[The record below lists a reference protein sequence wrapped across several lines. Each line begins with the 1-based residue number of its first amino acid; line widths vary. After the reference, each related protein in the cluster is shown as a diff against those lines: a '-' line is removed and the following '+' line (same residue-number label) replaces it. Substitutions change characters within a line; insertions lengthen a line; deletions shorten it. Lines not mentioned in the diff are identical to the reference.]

1 MTVIAS
7 RVVPGNRLIRVVDR
21 MPAPIARR
29 FRADSRLARLVRPAL
44 NRMVPDGETDV
55 SIRSGPGEGLKLPV
69 RLKSEKY
76 YWTGAHEP
84 HVQAALEEVLK
95 PGMTFWDVGAHIGFV
110 TVMAARMVGEE
121 GRVVSFEPMPDTAA
135 RLRRSVELN
144 GFGNVTV
151 MECAVDD
158 FEGQK
163 TLHPPK
169 PAGTG
174 DADATGPTVM
184 WTLVDEI
191 GAEGGITVRCRRLD
205 DLAAELG
212 AVDLIKI
219 DAEGAEAEVLA
230 SGLELLKRGGTQV
243 IIEISDD
250 ETLEKVRS
258 LLPESDFR
266 LLGDNHWLI
275 G

>member
-1 MTVIAS
+1 
-7 RVVPGNRLIRVVDR
+7 

-44 NRMVPDGETDV
+44 NRLVPGGETV
-55 SIRSGPGEGLKLPV
+55 VTIRSGPGEGLKLPV

-84 HVQAALEEVLK
+84 HVQAALGEILE
-95 PGMTFWDVGAHIGFV
+95 PGMTFWDIGAHIGFV

-121 GRVVSFEPMPDTAA
+121 GRVVSFEPMPDTAN
-135 RLRRSVELN
+135 RLSQSVELN

-151 MECAVDD
+151 VECAIDD
-158 FEGQK
+158 YDGEK
-163 TLHPPK
+163 TLHPPR
-169 PAGTG
+169 AGGEG
-174 DADATGPTVM
+174 DSGSQGPSVM

-191 GAEGGITVRCRRLD
+191 GAEGGIKVRCRRLD
-205 DLAAELG
+205 DLAAEHG
-212 AVDLIKI
+212 TPDLVKI
-219 DAEGAEAEVLA
+219 DAEGAEADVLA
-230 SGLELLKRGGTQV
+230 SGLALLQRGATRV
-243 IIEISDD
+243 IIEISDED
-250 ETLEKVRS
+250 TLEQVHR
-258 LLPESDFR
+258 LLPDSDFR